1 MARTPP
7 GSRPAPGEVRPAR
20 DDARARAV
28 PGSEHVGLPAP
39 ADRGDCEHLRAGRD
53 QGARGGGAER
63 LDSVVVQGPDGDRQ
77 EVPTAAL
84 FVLMGAEPRTDWLA
98 GTVELDEQGYVLTGR
113 DLGRGAVETS
123 LPGVFAAGDVRRGR
137 SSASPGRW
145 ARGRSPSVRA
155 PVPAG
160 PVRLT
165 ASARRRVVSVFE
177 WGS

>member
-1 MARTPP
+1 MTML
-7 GSRPAPGEVRPAR
+7 VRGQSLAASMS
-20 DDARARAV
+20 DY
-28 PGSEHVGLPAP
+28 L
-39 ADRGDCEHLRAGRD
+39 LRQIEATANISVLAGTRVL
-53 QGARGGGAER
+53 GGGGAER